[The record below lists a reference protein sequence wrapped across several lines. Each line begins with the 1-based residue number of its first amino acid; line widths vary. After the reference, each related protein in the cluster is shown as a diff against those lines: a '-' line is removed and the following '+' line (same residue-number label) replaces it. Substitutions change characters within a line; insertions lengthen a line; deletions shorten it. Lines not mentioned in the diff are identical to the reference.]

1 MPLLSNITL
10 GTMQLDKYRPP
21 GNHQNDFSI
30 GLPKTFKRESVIRNS
45 RGHLCAALVSSS
57 SLLFNSASYAWY
69 CTCWW
74 KAWIQ
79 LLGQSHPMNLS
90 TRCSSANLK
99 ATLSLE
105 VCCDRLCRNSV
116 TFATHAPQNGSAD
129 ALILYA
135 YLLSSWH
142 FQSLPLCNDI
152 TNSCL
157 LLLMKFL
164 DWTCASPVILSR
176 RYAGINWAPASDP
189 FFHKCL

>member
-57 SLLFNSASYAWY
+57 SLLFNSASYALY

-105 VCCDRLCRNSV
+105 VCCDLQKLGDLCDPCATERL
-116 TFATHAPQNGSAD
+116 
-129 ALILYA
+129 
-135 YLLSSWH
+135 SWC
-142 FQSLPLCNDI
+142 FDFICLPPE
-152 TNSCL
+152 
-157 LLLMKFL
+157 FL
-164 DWTCASPVILSR
+164 AFPVASTL
-176 RYAGINWAPASDP
+176 
-189 FFHKCL
+189 